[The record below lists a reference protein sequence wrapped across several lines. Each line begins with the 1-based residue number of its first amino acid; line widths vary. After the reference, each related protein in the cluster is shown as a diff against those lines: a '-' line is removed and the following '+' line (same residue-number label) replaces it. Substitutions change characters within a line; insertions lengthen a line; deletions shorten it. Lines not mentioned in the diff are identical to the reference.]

1 MRYQHILVAI
11 DLMEGSD
18 QVIKKAFELA
28 KEFAAELSLI
38 HVVEPLPGYGYA
50 FVAPAEIE
58 TQLVDEAKNQLKEF
72 AQQFTISEDNLH
84 VVLGPTK
91 VEILETANENN
102 VDLLVVGTH
111 TRHGWGHLLGSTA
124 NAVIHSSECDVL
136 TVRVQPTEQTEGEQ
150 SEQQQTT

>member
-1 MRYQHILVAI
+1 MQYQHILVAI
-11 DLMEGSD
+11 DLMEGSE
-18 QVIKKAFELA
+18 QVIKKGFELA
-28 KEFAAELSLI
+28 KEFAAQLSLI

-50 FVAPAEIE
+50 FVAPAEVE

-72 AQQFTISEDNLH
+72 GEKYTISEDNLH

-91 VEILETANENN
+91 VEILETANTHN

-136 TVRVQPTEQTEGEQ
+136 TVRVQPEENNESNDTKEE
-150 SEQQQTT
+150 

>member
-11 DLMEGSD
+11 DLMEGSE
-18 QVIKKAFELA
+18 QVIKKGFELA

-50 FVAPAEIE
+50 FVAPAEVE
-58 TQLVDEAKNQLKEF
+58 TQLVDEAKKQLQTY
-72 AQQFTISEDNLH
+72 AQKYTISDQNLH

-91 VEILETANENN
+91 VEILETANTNN
-102 VDLLVVGTH
+102 VDMLVVGTH

-136 TVRVQPTEQTEGEQ
+136 TVRVQPEE
-150 SEQQQTT
+150 EQQTQQENQ